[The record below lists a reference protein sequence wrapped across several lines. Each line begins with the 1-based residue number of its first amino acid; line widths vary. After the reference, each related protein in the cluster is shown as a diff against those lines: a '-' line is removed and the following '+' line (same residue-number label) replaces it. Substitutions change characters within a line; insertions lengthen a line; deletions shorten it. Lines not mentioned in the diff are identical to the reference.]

1 MLASGLLR
9 LAPSFAGS
17 FQHRIF
23 SRLVSSSGLST
34 KARLVLN
41 HSTFVDGL
49 KPCLVKLTSV
59 PMLATIVPG
68 RISTRSVRRD
78 ASRKLM
84 LRFSTADSGT
94 SATSAAATVSSYG
107 GGGKGGGRGTAS
119 FKLMASRGTQIQE
132 VFIVLRHEHKL
143 LDKNTIAQA
152 MQLVLGHKAVVVV
165 ADKEKKDD
173 RQQGGEDDGLSE
185 WGL

>member
-1 MLASGLLR
+1 M
-9 LAPSFAGS
+9 
-17 FQHRIF
+17 
-23 SRLVSSSGLST
+23 
-34 KARLVLN
+34 LN

-49 KPCLVKLTSV
+49 KSCLVKLTSV

-84 LRFSTADSGT
+84 LRFSNANSDTSTAST
-94 SATSAAATVSSYG
+94 AAAVSSYSS
-107 GGGKGGGRGTAS
+107 GGGKGGRATS

-143 LDKNTIAQA
+143 LNKNAIAQA
-152 MQLVLGHKAVVVV
+152 MQLVLGDKAVVV
-165 ADKEKKDD
+165 ADKDKKDRRHGD
-173 RQQGGEDDGLSE
+173 EDAGLSE